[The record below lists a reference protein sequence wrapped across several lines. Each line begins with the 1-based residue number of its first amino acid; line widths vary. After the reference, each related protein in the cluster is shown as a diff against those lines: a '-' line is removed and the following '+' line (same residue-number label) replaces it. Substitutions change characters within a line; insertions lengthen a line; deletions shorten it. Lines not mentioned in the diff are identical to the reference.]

1 MYTKPTGQSDTVMR
15 RLSET
20 LRGTGNDMERRGA
33 VSVRESVGNLWLW
46 NQVNKGLMQACV
58 AHEGLCEL
66 SSKETSLV
74 HTGVQ

>member
-1 MYTKPTGQSDTVMR
+1 
-15 RLSET
+15 
-20 LRGTGNDMERRGA
+20 MERRGA